1 MKQIKYDEYHEFLQN
16 RTLKSRFYREYWLY
30 PALCRYLK
38 GRTLDVGPGIGDFVK
53 FRPNT
58 VGVDINPDNVD
69 FCSNE
74 RGLDVRLM
82 EIDKLPFENSEFDS
96 VNLDNV
102 LEHIEEP
109 IPLLNEIDRVLK
121 TEGVFLIGVPG
132 IHGFNTAPDHE
143 IYYSKNDL
151 INLITSRGYNL
162 KKLFCMPFKCDWL
175 FETRLKQYCY
185 YGVFIKQ

>member
-16 RTLKSRFYREYWLY
+16 RTLKSKFYREYWLY
-30 PALCRYLK
+30 PALCRHLK

-58 VGVDINPDNVD
+58 VGVDINPDNVA

-109 IPLLNEIDRVLK
+109 IPLLDEIDRVLK

-132 IHGFNTAPDHE
+132 IHGF
-143 IYYSKNDL
+143 
-151 INLITSRGYNL
+151 
-162 KKLFCMPFKCDWL
+162 F
-175 FETRLKQYCY
+175 
-185 YGVFIKQ
+185 